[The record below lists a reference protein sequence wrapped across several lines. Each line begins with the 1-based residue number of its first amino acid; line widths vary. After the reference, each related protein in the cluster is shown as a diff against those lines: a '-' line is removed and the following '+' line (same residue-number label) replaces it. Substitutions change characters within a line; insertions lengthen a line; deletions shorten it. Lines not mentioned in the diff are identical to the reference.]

1 MDVQNISQI
10 NKRFVF
16 AADSSREQATPEK
29 LREIWTAAR
38 KDSEFYERMYKDV
51 SDQIDKA
58 REKLSTR
65 HCPTS
70 KEIDDTHNILEEINL
85 KVERE
90 YYIADQN
97 KVSGMYD
104 LLHYAF
110 ERKEH
115 ADIIARQARAA
126 LGE

>member
-1 MDVQNISQI
+1 MDVQSISQV
-10 NKRFVF
+10 NKHWIFL
-16 AADSSREQATPEK
+16 ADSTREQATPEK

-38 KDSEFYERMYKDV
+38 TDSAFYERMYKDV
-51 SDQIDKA
+51 SEQIDKT
-58 REKLSTR
+58 REKLNTR

-70 KEIDDTHNILEEINL
+70 KEIDAKHDILAAINL

-90 YYIADQN
+90 YYIADSN
-97 KVSGMYD
+97 KISGMYD

>member
-1 MDVQNISQI
+1 MDIQNISQV

-16 AADSSREQATPEK
+16 LAHSTHERATPEK

-38 KDSEFYERMYKDV
+38 TDSAFYERMYKDV

-58 REKLSTR
+58 LEKLSTR
-65 HCPTS
+65 HCPTL
-70 KEIDDTHNILEEINL
+70 KEIDDTHNILAEINL

-97 KVSGMYD
+97 KISGMYD

>member
-1 MDVQNISQI
+1 MDVQNISQV

-29 LREIWTAAR
+29 LRVIWTAAR
-38 KDSEFYERMYKDV
+38 TDSAFYERMYKDV
-51 SDQIDKA
+51 SEQIDKT
-58 REKLSTR
+58 REKLNTR
-65 HCPTS
+65 HCPT
-70 KEIDDTHNILEEINL
+70 LEEIDAKHDVLAAVNL

-90 YYIADQN
+90 CYIADSN
-97 KVSGMYD
+97 KISGMYD
-104 LLHYAF
+104 VLSYAF